1 MVVAFAALA
10 GLKIELQGDRIPHGR
25 HGRFDRR
32 LGEHRPAKIGVQDS
46 AAQVEERAR
55 ARAVLSLETGP
66 TFNSETSP
74 PSERCVSP
82 LATRCA
88 RPRSSHGSHWLRR
101 FGRSALKEPPPRGC
115 SGLQRPK
122 GGRAGAPIWW
132 GPLSPRFSFRSHNP
146 RSESSANRLPRRRT
160 DRKRHCFGPLRAFD
174 RQCFQVGQR
183 FHT

>member
-66 TFNSETSP
+66 TFNSET
-74 PSERCVSP
+74 
-82 LATRCA
+82 
-88 RPRSSHGSHWLRR
+88 LRR
-101 FGRSALKEPPPRGC
+101 RNDAFPL
-115 SGLQRPK
+115 LQR
-122 GGRAGAPIWW
+122 GARD
-132 GPLSPRFSFRSHNP
+132 LD
-146 RSESSANRLPRRRT
+146 RRT
-160 DRKRHCFGPLRAFD
+160 DRIG
-174 RQCFQVGQR
+174 
-183 FHT
+183 